1 MQEIL
6 LTKTRDEWLEYLGQY
21 DVLCAPVYEYQE
33 LFADPPVHHNQMVVE
48 QEHPQAGRVK
58 VIGIPVKFSE
68 TPGEV
73 GPAAPLLGEH
83 TEEILHWL
91 GYDAQAI
98 DHLRQEQVLSPEC

>member
-1 MQEIL
+1 
-6 LTKTRDEWLEYLGQY
+6 
-21 DVLCAPVYEYQE
+21 
-33 LFADPPVHHNQMVVE
+33 
-48 QEHPQAGRVK
+48 

-91 GYDAQAI
+91 GYDADAI
-98 DHLRQEQVLSPEC
+98 DRLRQQKVLSPES